1 MKKSKYLETVTCLLM
16 FSLSM
21 IIKTYK
27 VESGN
32 FVVWDEA
39 HFGKFSA
46 KYLSRKFYFDVHPPL
61 GKMLISLGGY
71 IFSQPLDF
79 EFKSGEAYPKTFDYS
94 GMRRFHAFIASF
106 TPLFGY
112 LILKEI
118 GFSYRRRLAL
128 SLMFVFENGFTSI
141 GRLILLDSYL
151 LTFTTAVSYFMT
163 RLYFRSRFGTDTY
176 SLFMLG
182 LMLGCALSVK
192 WIGFLTMSLVGVFT
206 IYQLWSNITSKARM
220 LQFFK
225 MFASR
230 ALFLI
235 ALPLSVYVLLFY
247 IHFQIVNHSSSD
259 EVQMSS
265 MFQASL
271 KGNEISNN
279 RKYPLYGTQVTIK
292 SARAGGGYLH
302 SHDHTYPG
310 SINNQVTTYHHKD
323 ENNHWAFQKVT
334 DDLTDA
340 NYILDGDI
348 VILLHLETKMYLDV
362 PGSMSL
368 VSNGKRVE
376 TLSGTKILESCLFKV
391 EVVEDALENENR
403 LKTLTTKF
411 RLLNTSTGC
420 YLKASLK
427 KYPSWGFGQ
436 GEVTCTPNPE
446 ESSLWNVAEC
456 RSDKLDE
463 DKNPIYSEAAAYP
476 FMKKFI
482 EHNKAMF
489 VTNASFI
496 QDDSLEPERSVS
508 RPYEWFILKRG
519 LRMTSWSGSKE
530 KFYMFGNPFT
540 WYSSSICIIA
550 SPIILLC
557 RVIGKKR
564 SGMPVKFLKT
574 EGFFVFLSCCG
585 WFLHYIPFF
594 FVKRVLYFHHYYPA
608 LFFGLLS
615 ICYVSKFLEFRF
627 TAFFISIAIASFLI
641 YSQSTYGFVQE
652 PKILRMLKLVPT
664 WDFTDTK

>member
-1 MKKSKYLETVTCLLM
+1 MKRSEYLETITCLLI

-21 IIKTYK
+21 IVKTYK
-27 VESGN
+27 VENGN

-71 IFSQPLDF
+71 IFNQPLDF
-79 EFKSGEAYPKTFDYS
+79 EFKSGEEYPKAFDYS

-112 LILKEI
+112 LILKELR
-118 GFSYRRRLAL
+118 FSYRRRFAL

-151 LTFTTAVSYFMT
+151 LTFTAAVSYFMT
-163 RLYFRSRFGTDTY
+163 RLHFRSRPHTDAY

-206 IYQLWSNITSKARM
+206 VYQLWCNITSKVGM
-220 LQFFK
+220 LPFVK

-230 ALFLI
+230 VLFLI

-247 IHFQIVNHSSSD
+247 IHFQIVNRSSSD

-271 KGNEISNN
+271 KGNEVSNN

-292 SARAGGGYLH
+292 STRAGGGYLH
-302 SHDHTYPG
+302 SHDHAYPG

-334 DDLTDA
+334 DDLKDA
-340 NYILDGDI
+340 DYILDGDV
-348 VILLHLETKMYLDV
+348 VILLHLETRMYLNV
-362 PGSMSL
+362 PGTKSL
-368 VSNGKRVE
+368 VSSGKRVE
-376 TLSGTKILESCLFKV
+376 ALSGTKILESCLFKV
-391 EVVEDALENENR
+391 EVVEDALENESR

-436 GEVTCTPNPE
+436 GEVACTQNPD

-456 RSDKLDE
+456 RSDKLGE

-476 FMKKFI
+476 FVKKLI
-482 EHNKAMF
+482 EHNKAML
-489 VTNASFI
+489 VTNASFT

-508 RPYEWFILKRG
+508 RPHEWFILKRG
-519 LRMTSWSGSKE
+519 LRMTSWNGPKE

-540 WYSSSICIIA
+540 WYSSSICIVA
-550 SPIILLC
+550 SPVIFLC
-557 RVIGKKR
+557 RVITKKR

-574 EGFFVFLSCCG
+574 EGFAVFIAFCG

-615 ICYVSKFLEFRF
+615 ICYVSKFLQFKS
-627 TAFFISIAIASFLI
+627 TALFISITIASFLM
-641 YSQSTYGFVQE
+641 YSQPTYGFVQE
-652 PKILRMLKLVPT
+652 PKMLRMLRLIPT
-664 WDFTDTK
+664 WDFTDSK